1 MSTETG
7 GDQNTQGSV
16 FDFRTLVSL
25 ASLAAA
31 AAAIY
36 YAASVDASDKI
47 ADLESSLMSL
57 NTKVNVLPTEDGVK
71 QLISEN
77 VTIPPPGPSAEDVQA
92 MIDKSTLTSD
102 DVQALIS
109 KSILTADDVTAQI
122 AASTLSAG
130 DVQAMID
137 ESTLTPD
144 AVQAR
149 IDQITL
155 AADDVRGMLEEPLN
169 EIRTTVAALPNE
181 ARVLALAKETADT
194 SVQTLIEAQIPALIA
209 TAVPKGAVVAF
220 ATACPAESGWKE
232 YEAARGRFLVAVGD
246 HTDASGHSRNF
257 ALGIGDN
264 DGEYMHTL
272 VADEMPAHRHA
283 VERQGPTRGIEGLP
297 PIGSDGAIIAT
308 IEQEMSSTAGKGAPH
323 NTVPPYIALHFCE
336 KT

>member
-92 MIDKSTLTSD
+92 MIDKSTLTG
-102 DVQALIS
+102 
-109 KSILTADDVTAQI
+109 DDVTAQI
-122 AASTLSAG
+122 AASTLSTG

-155 AADDVRGMLEEPLN
+155 TADDVRGMLQEPLN
-169 EIRTTVAALPNE
+169 EIRATVAARPNE

-194 SVQTLIEAQIPALIA
+194 SVQTLVETQIPALIA

-246 HTDASGHSRNF
+246 HTDASGHSRSF